1 LRSAQELADAKRFSR
16 KTIKHWGVL
25 CRGVPQM
32 ARRATI
38 SYQHAIDAGIEA
50 IKRHQMPLLA
60 SESSSTAL
68 LFIKATTF
76 TNKAG

>member
-1 LRSAQELADAKRFSR
+1 
-16 KTIKHWGVL
+16 
-25 CRGVPQM
+25 M

-76 TNKAG
+76 TNKAGSAYPVDSASYNIL